1 MNLQVPTRER
11 PLILIVDD
19 EDDILDLLQY
29 NLQKEEYDTLLAR
42 DGAEG
47 LELAVKHV
55 PDIIILD
62 IMMPRMDG
70 LEACRRMREHS
81 TLLSVPILILTAR
94 SEAADQV
101 VGLDSG
107 ADIYLA
113 KPISIP
119 VLLSQ
124 VKALLRGS
132 SRYDTPPDL
141 LRIMDLEIDRDRYV
155 VRRTGT
161 DTAVRLA
168 RKEFDLL
175 YFFASR
181 PGKVFSRQDLLDRV
195 WGRDVYVVDRTVDVH
210 VRKIREKIG
219 DDYIETIK
227 GVGYRFV
234 DALPVR

>member
-29 NLQKEEYDTLLAR
+29 NLQKEDYDTLLAR

-55 PDIIILD
+55 PDIIVLD

-161 DTAVRLA
+161 DTSIRLA

-219 DDYIETIK
+219 DHYIETIK
-227 GVGYRFV
+227 GVGYRFA
-234 DALPVR
+234 DAHPAA

>member
-11 PLILIVDD
+11 PLILLVDD

-55 PDIIILD
+55 PDIIVLD

-81 TLLSVPILILTAR
+81 TLLTVPILILTAR

-161 DTAVRLA
+161 DVSIRLA

-219 DDYIETIK
+219 DHYIETIK
-227 GVGYRFV
+227 GVGYRFA
-234 DALPVR
+234 DTLPPR

>member
-29 NLQKEEYDTLLAR
+29 NLQKEDYDTLVAR

-81 TLLSVPILILTAR
+81 TLLTVPILILTAR

-161 DTAVRLA
+161 DFTIRLA

-219 DDYIETIK
+219 DHYIETIK
-227 GVGYRFV
+227 GVGYRFA
-234 DALPVR
+234 DTLPAR

>member
-29 NLQKEEYDTLLAR
+29 NLQKEEYDTLVAR

-81 TLLSVPILILTAR
+81 TLLTVPILILTAR

-161 DTAVRLA
+161 DFTIRLA

-219 DDYIETIK
+219 DHYIETIK
-227 GVGYRFV
+227 GVGYRFA
-234 DALPVR
+234 DTLPAR

>member
-1 MNLQVPTRER
+1 MNLQVPTRTR

-29 NLQKEEYDTLLAR
+29 NLRKEQFDTITAR

-47 LELAVKHV
+47 VEMAVEHT
-55 PDIIILD
+55 PDIIIMD

-70 LEACRRMREHS
+70 LEACARIREHA
-81 TLLSVPILILTAR
+81 TLRTVPVLMLTAR
-94 SEAADQV
+94 SEQADHV
-101 VGLDSG
+101 VGLDTG
-107 ADIYLA
+107 ADIYLT
-113 KPISIP
+113 KPISLP

-141 LRIMDLEIDRDRYV
+141 LRILDLEIDRDRYV
-155 VRRTGT
+155 VRHTG
-161 DTAVRLA
+161 DNDSIRLA

-219 DDYIETIK
+219 DEYIETIK

-234 DALPVR
+234 DALA

>member
-29 NLQKEEYDTLLAR
+29 NLQKEDYDTLAAR

-47 LELAVKHV
+47 LELAAKHV

-81 TLLSVPILILTAR
+81 TLLTVPILILTAR

-161 DTAVRLA
+161 DFTIRLA

-219 DDYIETIK
+219 DHYIETIK
-227 GVGYRFV
+227 GVGYRFA
-234 DALPVR
+234 DTLPAR

>member
-1 MNLQVPTRER
+1 
-11 PLILIVDD
+11 
-19 EDDILDLLQY
+19 
-29 NLQKEEYDTLLAR
+29 
-42 DGAEG
+42 
-47 LELAVKHV
+47 
-55 PDIIILD
+55 
-62 IMMPRMDG
+62 MMPRMDG

-81 TLLSVPILILTAR
+81 TLLTVPILILTAR

-161 DTAVRLA
+161 DVSIRLA

-219 DDYIETIK
+219 DHYIETIK
-227 GVGYRFV
+227 GVGYRFA
-234 DALPVR
+234 DTLPPR

>member
-29 NLQKEEYDTLLAR
+29 NLQKEEYDTLIAR
-42 DGAEG
+42 DGMEG
-47 LELAVKHV
+47 VDLAVQET

-70 LEACRRMREHS
+70 LEACRRIREHS
-81 TLLSVPILILTAR
+81 TLLSVPILMLTAR
-94 SEAADQV
+94 SEEADQV

-161 DTAVRLA
+161 DKSMRLA

-219 DDYIETIK
+219 EDYIETIK
-227 GVGYRFV
+227 GVGYRFA
-234 DALPVR
+234 DPFSMG